1 MKRLAL
7 MTLLIL
13 ASQTAFADDS
23 PIVDIKQTTCHTF
36 LNDKLVS
43 QSPCTL
49 KKVFNGYDGIYR
61 YLTIGEDNYLF
72 RDIMDTQGARPVY
85 HANGKPSFPA
95 IAITPYLR
103 HSKTLQILSDDELK
117 NTNDVLYCQKSQ
129 NGTLDICYR

>member
-13 ASQTAFADDS
+13 ASQIAFANNHQQATT
-23 PIVDIKQTTCHTF
+23 KQSTCYTF
-36 LNDKLVS
+36 LNDNLLS
-43 QSPCTL
+43 QSPCVL
-49 KKVFNGYDGIYR
+49 KEVFYDYDGIYR

-72 RDIMDTQGARPVY
+72 RDIMDTQGVRPVY

-103 HSKTLQILSDDELK
+103 HSKTLQILSDDEIK
-117 NTNDVLYCQKSQ
+117 NTNDVLYCQKDK